1 MVKGDKK
8 GKFVILVNG
17 CLKTYFDYDEI
28 PNKFESLVSFE
39 PDVPTGPHTYEEHA
53 EIEHWNYRL
62 QRLNMRCN

>member
-8 GKFVILVNG
+8 GKFVIVVNG

-39 PDVPTGPHTYEEHA
+39 PDVPSGPHTLRGTRR
-53 EIEHWNYRL
+53 N
-62 QRLNMRCN
+62 